1 MGVPGNETRADM
13 RVVDIYRRQGDKLVE
28 NWVFIDMLHF
38 LKMQGVD
45 ILAGIK
51 T

>member
-1 MGVPGNETRADM
+1 MGVPGNDRRADM
-13 RVVDIYRRQGDKLVE
+13 RVVDIYRREGDKLAE

-45 ILAGIK
+45 ILSEISS
-51 T
+51 